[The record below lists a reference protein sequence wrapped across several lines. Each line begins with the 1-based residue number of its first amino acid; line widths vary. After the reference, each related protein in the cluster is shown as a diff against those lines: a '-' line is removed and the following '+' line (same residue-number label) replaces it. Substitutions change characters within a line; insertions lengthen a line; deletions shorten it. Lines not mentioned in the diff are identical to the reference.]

1 MLKFFTIFLSLIT
14 ALSAN
19 AIPQIS
25 GMWLLIGPG
34 NESPI
39 LLTKK
44 GLRIQSEY
52 DLLVDDPS
60 LSCTPA
66 SASRIWANPGS
77 RILITQTPE
86 NIFISYELFDLR
98 REIPIGDESNLSE
111 LPSTRNTQGSY
122 FSEMGSSFAQYD
134 NDGVIIKSKNHSL
147 GYIRT
152 SRGIPQSESTEA
164 IEEMKIEKDKLRVT
178 HTYIDNELYDEP
190 IVLNYFYKKIDE
202 TEVVPYE
209 CTEAN
214 YDWFNELNTVE

>member
-1 MLKFFTIFLSLIT
+1 MIRFSSILFFLFIPLN
-14 ALSAN
+14 ASA
-19 AIPQIS
+19 ISQIS

-34 NESPI
+34 DESEI
-39 LLTKK
+39 QLTEE

-52 DLLVDDPS
+52 NLLTDDPS

-77 RILITQTPE
+77 RILITQTQE
-86 NIFISYELFDLR
+86 NVLISYELFDLR
-98 REIPIGDESNLSE
+98 REIPIGDESDLLE

-122 FSEMGSSFAQYD
+122 FSEMGSSFARYD
-134 NDGVIIKSKNHSL
+134 SDKLIIKSVNHSP

-152 SRGIPQSESTEA
+152 SRGIPQSETTET
-164 IEEMKIEKDKLRVT
+164 IEELKVENNMLRVT

-202 TEVVPYE
+202 TEIVPYE

-214 YDWFNELNTVE
+214 YDWFNELNTAK